1 MTIQNQTPNEKQTA
15 MIKVFYTPQM
25 VAKVISSSPSPSKP
39 VYVVDSWRSKLSGL
53 QIEAP
58 APATVEMFYRAHSKE
73 YVDGI
78 MACRIP
84 NGFRTKDMAVAMSL
98 PYTTGAM
105 LAAAR
110 EALVNGKVAVAPC
123 SGFHHAA
130 WDEAEGYCTFNGLLV
145 TAMVLK
151 NEGRVARVG
160 ILDFDQ
166 HYGNGTQHII
176 DHLGLDWITHYSA
189 GAHYDNC
196 TQAEEFLQSI
206 PGHTNSMA
214 NCDLVLYQ
222 AGADPH
228 VNDPLGGW
236 LTTEQLRRRDQ
247 LVFEAFSR
255 LDVPV
260 AWNLAGGYQEPF
272 SRVLEIHDNT
282 MKACIDVYCSQDNSA
297 DND

>member
-1 MTIQNQTPNEKQTA
+1 

-25 VAKVISSSPSPSKP
+25 VAKIISSSPSPSKP
-39 VYVVDSWRSKLSGL
+39 MLVVDSWLSKFRGL

-58 APATVEMFYRAHSKE
+58 LPVNIEMLYLAHSKD
-73 YVDGI
+73 YVDGV
-78 MACRIP
+78 MAGCIP
-84 NGFRTKDMAVAMSL
+84 NGFRTKDMSVAESL
-98 PYTTGAM
+98 PYTAGAM

-110 EALVNGKVAVAPC
+110 EALVNGAVAVAPC

-130 WDEAEGYCTFNGLLV
+130 WDQAEGYCTFNGLIV

-151 NEGRVARVG
+151 NKGRIRRVG
-160 ILDFDQ
+160 ILDFDE
-166 HYGNGTQHII
+166 HYGNGTQQII
-176 DHLGLDWITHYSA
+176 DYLDLDWITHYSA
-189 GAHYDNC
+189 GKYYNDSI
-196 TQAEEFLQSI
+196 QADEFLKSI
-206 PGHTNSMA
+206 PNLASDMA

-236 LTTEQLRRRDQ
+236 LTTEQLKRRDQ
-247 LVFEAFSR
+247 LVFEEFFR
-255 LDVPV
+255 LGIPI

-282 MKACIDVYCSQDNSA
+282 MKACFDVYCSQDS
-297 DND
+297 